1 LFTPGQRERL
11 AAAYRQQARAAAY
24 RRPANGR
31 KRTLAAESR

>member
-11 AAAYRQQARAAAY
+11 AAAYRRQAYAVAY
-24 RRPANGR
+24 RRLANNA